1 MTFSDIISGIVK
13 PIGSYFEKRQEI
25 KAHDRQQERAIQ
37 AATVERQIELIK
49 QGLTG
54 DMQWELEQIKNS
66 GWKDEWILGLLSIPL
81 ILVFIPKTA
90 PYVLQGF
97 QILEQ
102 TPEWYRWLVMLIFTA
117 VYGIRLWRRQA
128 DT

>member
-1 MTFSDIISGIVK
+1 MTFADIVSGIVR

-25 KAHDRQQERAIQ
+25 KAQDRQQERALQ
-37 AATVERQIELIK
+37 QATVERQIELIK
-49 QGLTG
+49 QGLAG
-54 DMQWELEQIKNS
+54 DMQWELEQIRNS
-66 GWKDEWILGLLSIPL
+66 GLKDEWVLGLLSIPL
-81 ILVFIPKTA
+81 VLVFIPKTA

-117 VYGIRLWRRQA
+117 VYGIRLWRRQP

>member
-1 MTFSDIISGIVK
+1 MTFSDVISGIVK

-25 KAHDRQQERAIQ
+25 KAQDRQQERAIK

-66 GWKDEWILGLLSIPL
+66 GYKDEWVLGLLSIPL
-81 ILVFIPKTA
+81 VLVFIPKTA

-117 VYGIRLWRRQA
+117 IYGIRLWRRQA